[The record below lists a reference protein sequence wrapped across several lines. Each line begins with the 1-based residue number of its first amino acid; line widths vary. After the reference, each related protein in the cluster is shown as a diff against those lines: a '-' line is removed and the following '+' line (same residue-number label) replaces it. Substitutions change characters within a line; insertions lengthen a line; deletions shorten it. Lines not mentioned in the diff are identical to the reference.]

1 MLSENRLIPIKQI
14 YTKEIRRYTVF
25 LRGRQ
30 LRKSF
35 LQLLVLVRLYLP
47 RKIKSRLD
55 RIIDNIYAVSDLNQ
69 VIKEKSVSEDGTN
82 STRVLEDKNKD
93 CSQMF

>member
-1 MLSENRLIPIKQI
+1 MLSENRLTPIKQI

-25 LRGRQ
+25 LRGRK

-35 LQLLVLVRLYLP
+35 LQLTVLVRLYLSG
-47 RKIKSRLD
+47 KIKRLD
-55 RIIDNIYAVSDLNQ
+55 RIIDNIHALSNFNQ
-69 VIKEKSVSEDGTN
+69 VIKEKSAGEDGTN

-93 CSQMF
+93 FSQIF

>member
-14 YTKEIRRYTVF
+14 YTKEIRRYTVI
-25 LRGRQ
+25 LRGRK

-35 LQLLVLVRLYLP
+35 LQLTVLVRLYLS
-47 RKIKSRLD
+47 RKIKRLD
-55 RIIDNIYAVSDLNQ
+55 RIIDNIHPVSDFNQ
-69 VIKEKSVSEDGTN
+69 VIKEKSASEDGTN

>member
-25 LRGRQ
+25 LRGRK

-35 LQLLVLVRLYLP
+35 LQLTVLVRLYLP
-47 RKIKSRLD
+47 RKIKRLD
-55 RIIDNIYAVSDLNQ
+55 RIIDNIHAVSDFNQ
-69 VIKEKSVSEDGTN
+69 VIQEKPVSEDGTN